1 MTILKE
7 NYVNQDQE
15 WIKKGVDVWLI
26 RENLKLSFEE
36 RIAQHENMLNL
47 INELNEIGRKNRAK
61 SSGLTQTTHSKS
73 R

>member
-1 MTILKE
+1 MTLLKE
-7 NYVNQDQE
+7 NHVNQDRE
-15 WIKKGVDVWLI
+15 WFDKGIDVWLI

-36 RIAQHENMLNL
+36 RIAQHENMLSL

-61 SSGLTQTTHSKS
+61 SSGLTQATHSKS